1 MRRNPGRPPKIPVS
15 GDKSSLTMKV
25 DADFKRLVVS
35 QADGYGLTITE
46 YVRLLVERDCG
57 A

>member
-1 MRRNPGRPPKIPVS
+1 MKRNAGRPPKNPTS
-15 GDKSSLTMKV
+15 DKSSITMKV
-25 DADFKRLVVS
+25 DADFKRLVIA

>member
-1 MRRNPGRPPKIPVS
+1 MRRNPGRPPKIPAS

>member
-1 MRRNPGRPPKIPVS
+1 MKRNPGRPPKQP
-15 GDKSSLTMKV
+15 DNNKSSITMKV
-25 DADFKRLVVS
+25 DADFKRTVIG

-46 YVRLLVERDCG
+46 YFRLLVARDCG

>member
-1 MRRNPGRPPKIPVS
+1 
-15 GDKSSLTMKV
+15 MKV
-25 DADFKRLVVS
+25 DSDFKRTVIA